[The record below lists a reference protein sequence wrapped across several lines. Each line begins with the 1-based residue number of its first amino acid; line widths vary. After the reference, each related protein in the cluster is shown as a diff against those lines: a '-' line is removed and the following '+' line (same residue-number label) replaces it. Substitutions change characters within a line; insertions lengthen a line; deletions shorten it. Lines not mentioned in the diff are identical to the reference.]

1 MKRLFVLVLGMGLV
15 LCFQGNVFSADKYK
29 IGVVDMQ
36 KFQEKSIAFQKVRE
50 RLRAKYE
57 SLQKK
62 LEAEQQELLKIEDDF
77 KKQSM
82 MLSLDA
88 KEDKRRE
95 MEKRKRHYK
104 YIYEEYSQELKAAE
118 EELRRSVAKEV
129 GKVVEDI
136 GQRDKYIIILERRTI
151 GLIFYKDEIDITD
164 QIIAAYD
171 RTRK

>member
-36 KFQEKSIAFQKVRE
+36 RFQEKSIAFQKVRE
-50 RLRAKYE
+50 RLRGKYE

-62 LEAEQQELLKIEDDF
+62 LEAEQQELLKIEEDF

-88 KEDKRRE
+88 KEDKKRE
-95 MEKRKRHYK
+95 MEKKKRHYK

-118 EELRRSVAKEV
+118 EEMRRSVAKEV
-129 GKVVEDI
+129 GKVVEEI
-136 GQRDKYIIILERRTI
+136 GQKDNYIIILERRTL

-164 QIIAAYD
+164 QVIAAYD
-171 RTRK
+171 RTRQ